1 MTSSTCPYCD
11 TTYLLTDKLH
21 STYFGN
27 FKITKTPLNGPV
39 ITHTIASHTVD
50 LFCCPKCKKVHT
62 IFHGYGEGWG
72 DDFTFYYSPATAMHL
87 PDYIPQQIRE
97 DYLEAIQIADLSP
110 KASATLAR
118 RCLQGMIH
126 DFWGIKEKNLNAE
139 ITKLK
144 ENIPA
149 KQWQA
154 IDALR
159 KIGNIGAHMEKDVE
173 LIVDVDPDEARKL
186 LKVIELLFKNW
197 YIADHEDN
205 QLLDEVK
212 AMSDEK
218 EAARLAG
225 RDTAGGEQLPIQ

>member
-1 MTSSTCPYCD
+1 MTSSTCPYCG
-11 TTYLLTDKLH
+11 TVYLLTIELH
-21 STYFGN
+21 DTYHGG
-27 FKITKTPLNGPV
+27 FKRYPSQSDLPIPARA
-39 ITHTIASHTVD
+39 IANYTVD
-50 LFCCPKCKKVHT
+50 LYRCPVCGKVHV
-62 IFHGYGEGWG
+62 IFHGYGEEWG
-72 DDFTFYYSPATAMHL
+72 NGFTFHYPPATAMYL

-97 DYLEAIQIADLSP
+97 DYLEAVQIADLSP

-173 LIVDVDPDEARKL
+173 MIVDVDPDEARKL

-225 RDTAGGEQLPIQ
+225 RNTAGGE

>member
-1 MTSSTCPYCD
+1 MTSSTCPYCG
-11 TTYLLTDKLH
+11 TVYLLTDDLRD
-21 STYFGN
+21 TCYGG
-27 FKITKTPLNGPV
+27 FKKDYSRQDAYVPTKS
-39 ITHTIASHTVD
+39 IASYIVS
-50 LFCCPKCKKVHT
+50 LYRCPACEKVHV
-62 IFHGYGEGWG
+62 IFHGYGEEWG
-72 DDFTFYYSPATAMHL
+72 NNFTFSYPPATAMHL

-144 ENIPA
+144 ENIPT

-173 LIVDVDPDEARKL
+173 MIVDVDPDEARKL

-212 AMSDEK
+212 AMGEEK
-218 EAARLAG
+218 ETARLSG
-225 RDTAGGEQLPIQ
+225 RDAAGGEQLPIQ